1 MIDAFSEYSAMSKNR
16 SSVSAFIVCCNEE
29 HNIKRCLES
38 VTWCDEIII
47 VDSGS
52 TDATL
57 EICKSFGA
65 TISHKPW
72 QGYVLQKRHA
82 LSLCSS
88 DWILNLDADEV
99 VSDDLRAELL
109 DILAHDARG
118 SVSQNGFYLNRV
130 VFFLN
135 RWWRRGGWYPEF
147 RLRFCRRTSTSWG
160 GNEPHEKAVV
170 TGSTARCRGEL
181 QHFSFQ
187 DLRDFIA
194 RSNTLSSNATPTL
207 LARGVKFSF
216 IKMLSRSVARFVK
229 FYLVKRGFKEGVAGL
244 IVALIEANTVMIK
257 YAKLW
262 EHTKITRKRNT

>member
-1 MIDAFSEYSAMSKNR
+1 MKTTR

-29 HNIKRCLES
+29 QNIRRCLES
-38 VTWCDEIII
+38 IAWCDEVII

-52 TDATL
+52 TDATV
-57 EICKSFGA
+57 EICKEFGA
-65 TISHKPW
+65 TISHNQW

-82 LSLCSS
+82 LSLCTK

-99 VSDDLRAELL
+99 VSDELREELL
-109 DILAHDARG
+109 QILARDAQD
-118 SVSQNGFYLNRV
+118 SVSQNGFHLNRV

-135 RWWRRGGWYPEF
+135 RWWRRGGWYPEY
-147 RLRFCRRTSTSWG
+147 RLRFCRRTDTSWG
-160 GNEPHEKAVV
+160 GNEPHEKALVK
-170 TGSTARCRGEL
+170 GSTGRCKGEL
-181 QHFSFQ
+181 QHFSFS

-207 LARGVKFSF
+207 LTKGVKFSLLQ
-216 IKMLSRSVARFVK
+216 MLTRSVARFLK
-229 FYLVKRGFKEGVAGL
+229 FYILKRGFKEGVAGL

-262 EHTKITRKRNT
+262 EHTRITDKKSI

>member
-1 MIDAFSEYSAMSKNR
+1 MKTTR

-29 HNIKRCLES
+29 QNIRRCLES
-38 VTWCDEIII
+38 IAWCDEIII

-57 EICKSFGA
+57 EICKQFGVTLA
-65 TISHKPW
+65 HNPW

-82 LSLCSS
+82 LSLCSKN
-88 DWILNLDADEV
+88 WILNLDADEV
-99 VSDDLRAELL
+99 VSEELREEMLA
-109 DILAHDARG
+109 ILARDAQG
-118 SVSQNGFYLNRV
+118 AIAQNGFYLNRV

-135 RWWRRGGWYPEF
+135 RWWRRGGWYPEY
-147 RLRFCRRTSTSWG
+147 RLRFCRRTETSWG

-170 TGSTARCRGEL
+170 TGSTARCKGEL
-181 QHFSFQ
+181 QHFSFN
-187 DLRDFIA
+187 DLCDFIA

-207 LARGVKFSF
+207 LAKGVTFSVVQ
-216 IKMLSRSVARFVK
+216 MLARSVARFLK

-262 EHTKITRKRNT
+262 EHTRIKHKRNT